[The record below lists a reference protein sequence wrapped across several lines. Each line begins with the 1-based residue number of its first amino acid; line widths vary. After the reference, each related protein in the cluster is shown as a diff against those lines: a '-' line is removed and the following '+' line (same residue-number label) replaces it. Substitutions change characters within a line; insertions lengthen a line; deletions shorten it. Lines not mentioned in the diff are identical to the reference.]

1 MKIRTLKT
9 IKVSKNVTLQKGI
22 VIEAE
27 KADSGMT
34 AIINVDGVKFPLLI
48 GRDCEVVVE
57 QPRQTE
63 RESLKQEYYA
73 HVLLELVKAARI
85 ARHNAGSK
93 EVVGIAKADMEAYM
107 KEVGL

>member
-1 MKIRTLKT
+1 MKISTLKT
-9 IKVSKNVTLQKGI
+9 INVSKNVTLQKGI

-48 GRDCEVVVE
+48 GRDCEIVVE
-57 QPRQTE
+57 QPKQSD
-63 RESLKQEYYA
+63 RESQKREA
-73 HVLLELVKAARI
+73 HAYFFLELVKAARI
-85 ARHNAGSK
+85 ARPNAGSK

-107 KEVGL
+107 EEIGL